1 MLQWCTNETF
11 HDNSEFRPKVLEM
24 LNFKIDCFHHHCPTS
39 SPSTNATNPNVS
51 PSFWTHPCSSHQLK
65 GSVHFQVPMHLASV
79 GSDHSRSCER
89 TPWLSAGLLLSWQ
102 SVYHCW
108 SYPQLSTDQYIVA
121 VVIIIIIITMFMI
134 VIIVILLIFCC
145 SYFPYHFDIM

>member
-1 MLQWCTNETF
+1 
-11 HDNSEFRPKVLEM
+11 
-24 LNFKIDCFHHHCPTS
+24 
-39 SPSTNATNPNVS
+39 
-51 PSFWTHPCSSHQLK
+51 
-65 GSVHFQVPMHLASV
+65 MHLASV

-89 TPWLSAGLLLSWQ
+89 TPWLSAGLLLSWR

-121 VVIIIIIITMFMI
+121 VVIIIILTMFMI